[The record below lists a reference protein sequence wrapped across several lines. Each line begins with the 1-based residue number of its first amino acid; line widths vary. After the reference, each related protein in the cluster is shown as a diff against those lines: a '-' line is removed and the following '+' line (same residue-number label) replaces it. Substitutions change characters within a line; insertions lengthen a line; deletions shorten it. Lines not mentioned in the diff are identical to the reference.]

1 MSYKYHYNADTNRM
15 NRCNAG
21 VKPCPLGNNTVHVSA
36 TTATLAKV
44 EYEKLASQVNKTFD
58 SSTVSMSKV
67 ADNKVENDMLLIYVD
82 TINNNNK
89 FYKASYNSS
98 NSTATITYGRVG
110 TAGKTIYKHN
120 MTLNDYKKLV
130 NSKMK
135 KGYSKQEISTNTANI
150 TDNFKSNNKHI
161 VSSLIGSSD
170 PQLQKSI
177 DLLLDANKHDLVD
190 GTNFNVQVSDSGL
203 IKTPLGAVTLT
214 TVRKAEYIFEQIQT
228 NFQKNPNREQH
239 NILVSQY
246 LRLIPHTFDA
256 RYKAPLSTSLE
267 IEQEKEYL
275 DRLKNSV
282 EAYEMRKIAEEKAQ
296 SGDTSG
302 YNNIFNVKLKTVQDP
317 AIIKNVTDFYNSTLD
332 KRHASSRK
340 KVKNVFAIEHD
351 DVKNKEFEKLSKEK
365 GNVERLWHGT
375 DAGNV
380 LSILRKGFF
389 VPDRNQSN
397 IHITGRMF
405 GDGVYLSDI
414 STKSLNYSTGFWS
427 RGSTRSKGNNSSF
440 MFLTETIMGKK
451 YEPKNAPHHD
461 IPNRARKYNYD
472 SINIKAGT
480 NGVINN
486 EMIVW
491 NTDQI
496 KIKYLVEVE

>member
-1 MSYKYHYNADTNRM
+1 MSYKYHYNTDTNRM

-21 VKPCPLGNNTVHVSA
+21 VKPCPLGDNTVHVSA

-44 EYEKLASQVNKTFD
+44 EYEKLASQVNQTFD
-58 SSTVSMSKV
+58 NATVSMSKV
-67 ADNKVENDMLLIYVD
+67 VDTKVEDDMLLIYVD

-120 MTLNDYKKLV
+120 MNLYAYKKLI
-130 NSKMK
+130 NSKIN
-135 KGYSKQEISTNTANI
+135 KGYSKQEISIDIPTSTNN
-150 TDNFKSNNKHI
+150 NNKNV
-161 VSSLIGSSD
+161 VSSLIGSQD

-177 DLLLDANKHDLVD
+177 DLLLEANRHDLVD
-190 GTNFNVQVSDSGL
+190 GTNFNIQVSDSGL
-203 IKTPLGAVTLT
+203 IKTPLGAVTLS
-214 TVRKAEYIFEQIQT
+214 TVKKAEHIFEQIEN
-228 NFQKNPNREQH
+228 NFQNNPNWEKH
-239 NILVSQY
+239 HILVSQY

-256 RYKAPLSTSLE
+256 RHKSPLGTSLE

-275 DRLKNSV
+275 DRLKKSV
-282 EAYEMRKIAEEKAQ
+282 EAYEMRKLAEEQAQ

-302 YNNIFNVKLKTVQDP
+302 YNNIFNVKLTTVTDP
-317 AIIKNVTDFYNSTLD
+317 AIIKNVKDFYSSTLD
-332 KRHASSRK
+332 KRHYSSQK
-340 KVKNVFAIEHD
+340 KIKNIFAIEHSAD
-351 DVKNKEFEKLSKEK
+351 KDKEFTELAKEK

-389 VPDRNQSN
+389 VPDRNQKN
-397 IHITGRMF
+397 INITGRMF

-440 MFLTETIMGKK
+440 MFLTETVMGKK
-451 YEPKNAPHHD
+451 YEPRNAPSSE
-461 IPNRARKYNYD
+461 IPSRARQYGYD

-480 NGVINN
+480 NGVLNN

-491 NTDQI
+491 NTNQI
-496 KIKYLVEVE
+496 KIAYLVEVE